1 MNQTNHANKFFLP
14 MTEDISEQI
23 SILDFQE
30 AGELLKAVLLYV
42 QTGEIPPL
50 SKPAALVFISLRREL
65 DKKAARRTKKIET
78 LCEPHGKENDTNE
91 YQSKRSH
98 TNVSGRIQTDANYA
112 DKDKEK
118 DIDKD
123 IDKDKE
129 KDEDKEKEKEKDIV
143 FDKEKEHSS
152 DETAESALKDIQAD
166 ENKNSPPAD
175 IMTGESLLEK
185 TKCLLLLLNLI
196 SASGYRLSRK
206 IAVDLHNKKHPQRDR

>member
-65 DKKAARRTKKIET
+65 DKKSARRTKKIET

-98 TNVSGRIQTDANYA
+98 TNVSGRIQTDANHA
-112 DKDKEK
+112 DKDT
-118 DIDKD
+118 
-123 IDKDKE
+123 DKDKE
-129 KDEDKEKEKEKDIV
+129 KDEDKDKEKEKEKDIV
-143 FDKEKEHSS
+143 FDKEKEHSP
-152 DETAESALKDIQAD
+152 DEAAESALKSSQAD
-166 ENKNSPPAD
+166 ENKKSPPAD

-185 TKCLLLLLNLI
+185 NEMSFI
-196 SASGYRLSRK
+196 ASEF
-206 IAVDLHNKKHPQRDR
+206 NKRFGILPKPKDCCESSQ

>member
-78 LCEPHGKENDTNE
+78 LCEPHRKENDTNE
-91 YQSKRSH
+91 YKTMRMH

-118 DIDKD
+118 DIYKDKD
-123 IDKDKE
+123 
-129 KDEDKEKEKEKDIV
+129 KEKEKDIV
-143 FDKEKEHSS
+143 FDKEKEHGPY
-152 DETAESALKDIQAD
+152 ETAESALKCSQAD
-166 ENKNSPPAD
+166 ENKKSPPAD

-185 TKCLLLLLNLI
+185 NEMSFIASEFDKRFGI
-196 SASGYRLSRK
+196 SPKPKDCCESS
-206 IAVDLHNKKHPQRDR
+206 Q

>member
-118 DIDKD
+118 DK
-123 IDKDKE
+123 DKDKE
-129 KDEDKEKEKEKDIV
+129 KDEDKEKEKDIV
-143 FDKEKEHSS
+143 FDKEKEPCPS
-152 DETAESALKDIQAD
+152 ETAESALKCSQAD

-185 TKCLLLLLNLI
+185 NEMSFI
-196 SASGYRLSRK
+196 ASEFDKRFGILPKPKDCCGSS
-206 IAVDLHNKKHPQRDR
+206 Q